1 MLMNM
6 ATADNFMATDIKWDP
21 TGRYT
26 YLKHH
31 SLRYNYY
38 VATVVTSSVMEDGFY
53 IWSLMGSCFTEHSR
67 NKSFRAKGKRGE
79 KRSAAVHGEVR
90 GRRRRSVGF
99 VKQTRDGE
107 EKSNGRRMGDVDKQV
122 ETAA

>member
-31 SLRYNYY
+31 SLRYNY
-38 VATVVTSSVMEDGFY
+38 DGFY

>member
-1 MLMNM
+1 MNM

-31 SLRYNYY
+31 SLRYNYVSQFFLIFVSFFRY

-67 NKSFRAKGKRGE
+67 NKSFRYN
-79 KRSAAVHGEVR
+79 S
-90 GRRRRSVGF
+90 
-99 VKQTRDGE
+99 
-107 EKSNGRRMGDVDKQV
+107 
-122 ETAA
+122 